1 MYVNTNTCAVSL
13 PLVCRQKCLECF
25 CISRTGYRREK
36 KLKMHSLPEERQK
49 VKRRGA
55 AGVAIA
61 VISTVLGYYF
71 APFAVPGE
79 DSLTARLVYTLRWQ
93 IFPLKTLMFAIGRVA
108 DTRMATAAINP
119 MSGKGE
125 HLVEFQQRFLRNTLE
140 QLIVHVLGQLVLCT
154 FLSSESIRII
164 PPMALLFVAGR
175 ILFWIGYRTDPL
187 KRASGFAM
195 NFPTAMVTVI
205 YCAFC
210 MMWHGSAY
218 LIAGQ

>member
-1 MYVNTNTCAVSL
+1 M
-13 PLVCRQKCLECF
+13 R
-25 CISRTGYRREK
+25 
-36 KLKMHSLPEERQK
+36 SLPEERQK
-49 VKRRGA
+49 VKHRGA

-93 IFPLKTLMFAIGRVA
+93 IFPLMTLMFAIGRVA
-108 DTRMATAAINP
+108 DTRLETAAINP
-119 MSGKGE
+119 LSGKE

-154 FLSSESIRII
+154 FLSSESKRII

-187 KRASGFAM
+187 KRATGFAM
-195 NFPTAMVTVI
+195 NFPTAIVTVI
-205 YCAFC
+205 YCALC
-210 MMWHGSAY
+210 MMWHGSDY
-218 LIAGQ
+218 LITGQ